1 MASEMEELAQ
11 LKGKLWYH
19 IEMILQDIE
28 SQDKN
33 VKITH
38 SKKYINALME
48 VVLVRLQELT
58 SDLEQFSEH
67 DTGRSVKQIQLEDL
81 KLYLRN
87 SPHLRDVILPG
98 RK

>member
-1 MASEMEELAQ
+1 MANEVEEFAQ

-19 IEMILQDIE
+19 LEMILQEIE
-28 SQDKN
+28 SRDKN

-48 VVLVRLQELT
+48 VVLVRLQEMT
-58 SDLEQFSEH
+58 NDLEQFSEH
-67 DTGRSVKQIQLEDL
+67 DTGRSIKQIQIEDL

-87 SPHLRDVILPG
+87 SPHLQDIILPK